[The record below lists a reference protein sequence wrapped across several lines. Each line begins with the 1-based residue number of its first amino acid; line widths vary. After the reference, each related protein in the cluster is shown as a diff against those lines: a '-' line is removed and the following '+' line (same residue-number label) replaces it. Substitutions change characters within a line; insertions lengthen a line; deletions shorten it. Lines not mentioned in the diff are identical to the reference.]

1 MKKFGGANFKIG
13 GAKHRGAPPPKLRL
27 RVHLYNQLCLCI
39 NILRLQVEREWR
51 RKEREEAIKKVAVEE
66 ELNATRRKQIE
77 DQRISYA
84 FEIQRE
90 KDETEKIAKLN
101 IEDIKKSKEMDEK
114 NRMVN
119 NICMYCQ

>member
-1 MKKFGGANFKIG
+1 
-13 GAKHRGAPPPKLRL
+13 
-27 RVHLYNQLCLCI
+27 
-39 NILRLQVEREWR
+39 LQVEREWR

-66 ELNATRRKQIE
+66 ELNAIRRKQIE
-77 DQRISYA
+77 DQRIAYA

-119 NICMYCQ
+119 NIIMYCQWRFAILLELLRKQGDFYIQ